1 MACSLHFTSAEGQIA
16 SLDGHVRGGVGDSLM
31 ASTASLLSDHYK
43 WASTTITSVGGDSV
57 ADQGNES
64 FMFSP
69 AQGDTFLLWLGTND
83 KTLGADDADKE
94 SNTQKGHLAI
104 LFQLGIKQDANKV
117 RAQSMTAGGTWSNL
131 TSTTDPNGRYSSTN
145 GSTLTTSVSGTSVAV
160 VGWWNATQSGQFS
173 VTIDGVSKGTFSCT
187 PAGAKAPSALIGYG
201 PFALTFG
208 SLADTSHTVVI
219 TVTSSTNAS
228 NVVYMSFVAGL
239 GSTID
244 PDDPKVFVGN
254 THEFT
259 AAANTLRSITAG
271 RNDRYKT
278 IISGNVTTAQGLG
291 INAHLVDVDAA
302 IGDADLSSD
311 GVHPTQAGY
320 IKVRDAFI
328 SVIDA

>member
-1 MACSLHFTSAEGQIA
+1 MACSLHYTSADGQIA

-31 ASTASLLSDHYK
+31 ASTASLLADHYK
-43 WASTTITSVGGDSV
+43 WPSTTITAVGGDCV

-104 LFQLGIKQDANKV
+104 LFQLGIKDGVNKV
-117 RAQSMTAGGTWSNL
+117 RANAMSSTGTWTAL
-131 TSTTDPNGRYSSTN
+131 GTTIDPRGKYSSTN
-145 GSTLTTSVSGTSVAV
+145 GSTLTASVSGTTVAL
-160 VGWWNATQSGQFS
+160 VGWRNNTQAGQFS
-173 VTIDGVSKGTFSCT
+173 VTIDGVNKGTFSCT

-208 SLADTSHTVVI
+208 SLANTSHTVVI
-219 TVTSSTNAS
+219 TVTSATNAS

-244 PDDPKVFVGN
+244 PADPKVFVGN

-291 INAHLVDVDAA
+291 INAHPVDVDAA
-302 IGDADLSSD
+302 IGDADLGSD
-311 GVHPTQAGY
+311 GLHPNQDGY

-328 SVIDA
+328 AVMDA

>member
-1 MACSLHFTSAEGQIA
+1 MACSLNFTGADGAIA
-16 SLDGHVRGGVGDSLM
+16 SFDGHVIGAVGDSLT
-31 ASTASLLSDHYK
+31 ASTVSLLADHYK
-43 WASTTITSVGGDSV
+43 WPSTTITAVGGDCV
-57 ADQGNES
+57 ADQGNKS

-69 AQGDTFLLWLGTND
+69 AQGDKFTLWLGTND

-104 LFQLGIKQDANKV
+104 LFQLGIKDGANKV
-117 RAQSMTAGGTWSNL
+117 RANAMSSTGTWTAL
-131 TSTTDPNGRYSSTN
+131 GTTVDPRGKYSSTN
-145 GSTLTTSVSGTSVAV
+145 GSTLTASVSGTTVAL
-160 VGWWNATQSGQFS
+160 VGWWNASQAGQFS

-187 PAGAKAPSALIGYG
+187 PAGSKAPSALIAYG

-208 SLADTSHTVVI
+208 SLSDTSHTVVI
-219 TVTSSTNAS
+219 TVASSTNAS
-228 NVVYMSFVAGL
+228 NVVYVSFVAGL

-244 PDDPKVFVGN
+244 PADPRVLVGN

-259 AAANTLRSITAG
+259 AAANTERGITAG

-278 IISGNVTTAQGLG
+278 IISDNVTTARGLG
-291 INAHLVDVDAA
+291 INASLVDVDAVLA
-302 IGDADLSSD
+302 DADLGAD

-328 SVIDA
+328 SVIDS

>member
-1 MACSLHFTSAEGQIA
+1 MACSLYFTGADGKIA
-16 SLDGHVRGGVGDSLM
+16 SLDGHVIGAVGDSLM
-31 ASTASLLSDHYK
+31 ASTASLLADHYK
-43 WASTTITSVGGDSV
+43 WPSTTITSVGGDSV

-83 KTLGADDADKE
+83 KTLGNDDADRE

-104 LFQLGIKQDANKV
+104 LFQLGIKDGANKV
-117 RAQSMTAGGTWSNL
+117 RANAMSSTGTWAAL
-131 TSTTDPNGRYSSTN
+131 GTTVDPRGKYSTTN
-145 GSTLTTSVSGTSVAV
+145 GSTLTASVSGTTVAL
-160 VGWWNATQSGQFS
+160 VGWWNATQTGQFS

-187 PAGAKAPSALIGYG
+187 PAGAEAPSALIGYG

-208 SLADTSHTVVI
+208 SLSDTSHSVVI
-219 TVTSSTNAS
+219 TVTSATGAS
-228 NVVYMSFVAGL
+228 NVVYVSFVAGL

-244 PDDPKVFVGN
+244 PDDPRILVGN

-259 AAANTLRSITAG
+259 AAANTLRGITAG

-278 IISGNVTTAQGLG
+278 IISDNVTTAQGLG
-291 INAHLVDVDAA
+291 INASLVDVDAVLA
-302 IGDADLSSD
+302 DGDLGSD
-311 GVHPTQAGY
+311 GLHPTQGGY